1 MHDIVVIGGG
11 VAGLATVRAL
21 QLLGGAPTLI
31 MPTEQTRE
39 PHGETLGPAA
49 RESLM
54 LLGWQHLLDDPAVAL
69 PVEAVYSLWGSDVL
83 TRRTGDRV
91 SERLGWHIDRQRL
104 EAVMRASLDAT
115 RLRVIE
121 AIPRRI
127 ERAPEGWR
135 FHLSSGDSQTAR
147 FVIDASGRAA
157 VVARK
162 FGRRRRLDR
171 LIAAFKALELPDADM
186 HRAILVETV
195 PSGWWYTSP
204 LPNRWLFVACF
215 SDTDLLPKAI
225 RRDHTVWPRLIEE
238 APYTSA
244 RLQSLG
250 GSPSELTPS
259 VIAASTVVQLEPH
272 GANWAAVGDAA
283 AALDPLGSH
292 GLSVA
297 LWSGQRVAS
306 AALAVLN
313 GNGVPLESYAA
324 ALTSGLA
331 RFASASV
338 VYYGAE
344 ERFPDAPFWQRRRAA
359 RWPTL

>member
-11 VAGLATVRAL
+11 VAGLATVRVL
-21 QLLGGAPTLI
+21 QRLGGAPTLVA
-31 MPTEQTRE
+31 PTERTRE

-54 LLGWQHLLDDPAVAL
+54 GLGWCHLLDDPAVAL
-69 PVEAVYSLWGSDVL
+69 PVEAVYSIWGSDVL
-83 TRRTGDRV
+83 TRRTGDRA
-91 SERLGWHIDRQRL
+91 SEQLGWHVDRQRL
-104 EAVMRASLDAT
+104 EAVMRASLDVT

-121 AIPRRI
+121 AIPSRI
-127 ERAPEGWR
+127 ERVPHGWR
-135 FHLSSGDSQTAR
+135 FHLSSGDCQTAR

-162 FGRRRRLDR
+162 FGKRRRLDG
-171 LIAAFKALELPDADM
+171 LIAVSTVYQLGDAEV
-186 HRAILVETV
+186 HRAILVEAV

-204 LPNRWLFVACF
+204 LPNRRLFVARF
-215 SDTDLLPKAI
+215 SDTDLLPPGV
-225 RRDHTVWPRLIEE
+225 RRDNTVWPRLLEE
-238 APYTSA
+238 APCTSA

-250 GSPSELTPS
+250 VSASEPTPS
-259 VIAASTVVQLEPH
+259 VVAASTVVQLEPH
-272 GANWAAVGDAA
+272 GADWAAVGDAA

-297 LWSGQRVAS
+297 LWSGERVAS
-306 AALAVLN
+306 AALAALN
-313 GNGVPLESYAA
+313 GDGVPLETYAA
-324 ALTSGLA
+324 ALTGGIA

-344 ERFPDAPFWQRRRAA
+344 GRFPDAPFWQRRRAA